1 MIGKK
6 NKADFNFKTVGILK
20 SIICCWM
27 FKERKS
33 LRYKAETRNVLY
45 FLKGRQKLDK
55 EMDVANMIL
64 DIRKIKYL
72 MKIMLEKD

>member
-1 MIGKK
+1 M
-6 NKADFNFKTVGILK
+6 
-20 SIICCWM
+20 
-27 FKERKS
+27 RKRGD
-33 LRYKAETRNVLY
+33 LRYSADRRNVLY
-45 FLKGRQKLDK
+45 FLKGRQRLDK